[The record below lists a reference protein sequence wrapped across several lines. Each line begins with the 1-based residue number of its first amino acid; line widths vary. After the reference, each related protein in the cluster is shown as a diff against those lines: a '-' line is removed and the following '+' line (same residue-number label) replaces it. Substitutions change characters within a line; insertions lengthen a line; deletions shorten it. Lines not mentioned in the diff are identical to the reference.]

1 MVRILPNRT
10 PCVRLIGA
18 HCMEANEQ
26 WHGRRYL
33 STEPDRIK
41 KKLPEWL
48 IPDSG
53 SACEF
58 ASVPSTRS
66 LADALEM

>member
-1 MVRILPNRT
+1 
-10 PCVRLIGA
+10 
-18 HCMEANEQ
+18 MEANEQ